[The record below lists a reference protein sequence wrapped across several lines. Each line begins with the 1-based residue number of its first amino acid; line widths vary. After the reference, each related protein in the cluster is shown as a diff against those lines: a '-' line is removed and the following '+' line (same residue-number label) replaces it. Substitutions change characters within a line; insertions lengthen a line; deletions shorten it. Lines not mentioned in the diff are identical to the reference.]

1 MKNDTKLTLA
11 VATLV
16 AGATAFAVTAAEKDV
31 RETYSTDGW
40 KLTWSEEFNG
50 KGVPNRE
57 VWKSEVGF
65 VRNHEPQYYTDMRE
79 ENCCQKDGSLVITA
93 RKETWP
99 NADYLKQKSGW
110 KYSVKE
116 AKYTSADITT
126 KRTFLYGRIEVR
138 AQMPGGWGAWPAIWT
153 LGDCLRK
160 PKEDPEWWN
169 WPCSGEIDIL
179 EIWGNSPNRIAAC
192 LHTSTDGFKQKANE
206 HHQVIGGGDRH
217 CGKGEEPWNGYHTY
231 TLDWYEDKV
240 VMFYDGKRYGGA
252 TLSKGDWKDGSNPFR
267 KPHFLLLNLALGG
280 YGNPVC
286 EVDTPQMRE
295 KKGPDG
301 KVLKDENGQK
311 IMEPTGKIIP
321 AAQFP
326 MEMKVD
332 WVRYY
337 ERQ

>member
-1 MKNDTKLTLA
+1 MLSRETMKSMMIVLTTLA
-11 VATLV
+11 
-16 AGATAFAVTAAEKDV
+16 AGALLAAPTDKKDP

-40 KLTWSEEFNG
+40 KLSWSEEFNG
-50 KGVPNRE
+50 KGVPDRN
-57 VWKSEVGF
+57 VWSPEVGF
-65 VRNHEPQYYTDMRE
+65 IRNHEPQYYTDMRE
-79 ENCCQKDGSLVITA
+79 ENCCQKDGALVITA

-138 AQMPGGWGAWPAIWT
+138 AQMPDGWGAWPAIWT

-160 PKEDPEWWN
+160 PKEDPDYWN

-179 EIWGNSPNRIAAC
+179 EIWGNSPTRIAAC

-206 HHQVIGGGDRH
+206 HHKVIGGGDRH

-252 TLSKGDWKDGSNPFR
+252 TLSRGDWKDGSNPFR

-280 YGNPVC
+280 YGNPVYD
-286 EVDTPQMRE
+286 VDTPQM
-295 KKGPDG
+295 KDG
-301 KVLKDENGQK
+301 K
-311 IMEPTGKIIP
+311 PTGKIIP
-321 AAQFP
+321 AAKFP
-326 MEMKVD
+326 MEMKID

-337 ERQ
+337 EK